1 MQLVE
6 QVLNDAL
13 SADVFPAAQ
22 ACVIHEGRCVH
33 SSAHGTLSGGVRR
46 VNSQTLFDVAS
57 VTKVL
62 ATTTAAAVLLSRRA
76 IRLDDPV
83 AHTLPPFGEGRKQ
96 DITIRQLL
104 AHSSGLPAWSPLFEE
119 ARQDPVGRGIY
130 PGPSDAENADL
141 ALAFEAAGRR
151 VVEAALR
158 TRLERPT
165 GQRLYSDIG
174 FIVLGEVIAAAAS
187 EPLDRFCAGEVFHPL
202 DLRHTAFRRLPG
214 SRAERP
220 AARIAP
226 TGDTRPREPAPGQEM
241 LYGVH
246 SQTRALRPGEV
257 DDDNAYAMAGV
268 AGHAGVFS
276 TANDIAQFG
285 WKLFEE
291 IEGSRALGDPA
302 VFQALATLD
311 HDTSGP
317 ERTLGFDRPTGEASS
332 AGTQLGGLGPRGAI
346 GHLGFTGA
354 SLWIDLDRKLSIA
367 LLTNRVFPTRRNA
380 EGIRALR
387 PRFHDAVLNALD

>member
-1 MQLVE
+1 
-6 QVLNDAL
+6 
-13 SADVFPAAQ
+13 
-22 ACVIHEGRCVH
+22 
-33 SSAHGTLSGGVRR
+33 
-46 VNSQTLFDVAS
+46 
-57 VTKVL
+57 
-62 ATTTAAAVLLSRRA
+62 
-76 IRLDDPV
+76 
-83 AHTLPPFGEGRKQ
+83 
-96 DITIRQLL
+96 
-104 AHSSGLPAWSPLFEE
+104 
-119 ARQDPVGRGIY
+119 
-130 PGPSDAENADL
+130 
-141 ALAFEAAGRR
+141 
-151 VVEAALR
+151 
-158 TRLERPT
+158 
-165 GQRLYSDIG
+165 
-174 FIVLGEVIAAAAS
+174 
-187 EPLDRFCAGEVFHPL
+187 
-202 DLRHTAFRRLPG
+202 
-214 SRAERP
+214 
-220 AARIAP
+220 
-226 TGDTRPREPAPGQEM
+226 M

>member
-1 MQLVE
+1 MQHVE
-6 QVLNDAL
+6 QVLKDAIA
-13 SADVFPAAQ
+13 ADAFPAAQ
-22 ACVIHEGRCVH
+22 ACVIHQGRIGH
-33 SSAHGTLSGGVRR
+33 SSAHGTLSGGRRR
-46 VNSQTLFDVAS
+46 VNTQTLFDVAS

-83 AHTLPPFGEGRKQ
+83 AHTLPSFGEGRKQ
-96 DITIRQLL
+96 GTTIRQLL
-104 AHSSGLPAWSPLFEE
+104 AHSSGLPAWAPLFEE
-119 ARQDPVGRGIY
+119 ARQDPIGRAIY
-130 PGPSDAENADL
+130 PVPGDTMDTDL
-141 ALAFEAAGRR
+141 DLAFETAANR

-158 TRLERPT
+158 TRLENPS

-174 FIVLGEVIAAAAS
+174 FIVLGELIAAAAS
-187 EPLDRFCAGEVFHPL
+187 EALDRFCTGEVFQPL
-202 DLRHTAFRRLPG
+202 GLRHTSFRRLPG

-220 AARIAP
+220 SARIAP

-246 SQTRALRPGEV
+246 NQARTLRPGEV

-276 TANDIAQFG
+276 TADDLALFG

-291 IEGSRALGDPA
+291 VEGSRALGDPA
-302 VFQALATLD
+302 VFQTLASLD
-311 HDTSGP
+311 SDTTGP
-317 ERTLGFDRPTGEASS
+317 ARALGFDRPTGEASS
-332 AGTQLGGLGPRGAI
+332 AGTQLGRLGPRGAI
-346 GHLGFTGA
+346 GHLGFTGT
-354 SLWIDLDRKLSIA
+354 SLWIDLDRQLSIA
-367 LLTNRVFPTRRNA
+367 LLTNRVFPTRRNV